1 MKPDMH
7 EAWCNW
13 SLVLDDAAGVASPA
27 EAAAL
32 VADAVEK
39 AREALVLA
47 SHAGT
52 PDIGDY
58 RRRLGRALAARAR
71 VELAAGNLGSAQT
84 ALREAVGPDLL
95 GPDER
100 REVVVSLA
108 KEFLE
113 ETTADFFWQVLADL
127 REQGLGEDAEALAPI
142 EAAVE
147 YWQREGDEA
156 VLERLNP
163 EVREITEEIV
173 RRGERA
179 EGEGGKTD

>member
-1 MKPDMH
+1 MH
-7 EAWCNW
+7 
-13 SLVLDDAAGVASPA
+13 LAG
-27 EAAAL
+27 
-32 VADAVEK
+32 
-39 AREALVLA
+39 
-47 SHAGT
+47 
-52 PDIGDY
+52 
-58 RRRLGRALAARAR
+58 
-71 VELAAGNLGSAQT
+71 GNLGSAQT
-84 ALREAVGPDLL
+84 ALREAVGPDLF